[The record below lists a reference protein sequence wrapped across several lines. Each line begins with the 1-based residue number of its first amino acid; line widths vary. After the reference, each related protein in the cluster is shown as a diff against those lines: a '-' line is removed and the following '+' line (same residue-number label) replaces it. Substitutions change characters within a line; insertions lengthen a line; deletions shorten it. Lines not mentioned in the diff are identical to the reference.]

1 MKRFSLTIALIKK
14 FINRAIKTAL
24 ARYLAVIFLL
34 TLTPLAT
41 AHVKWFIEEDQ
52 QNLQARFVFDGLMLV
67 IFIGALLFLLCAHL
81 LERRARRSD
90 PLKAWLEAPLLPRL
104 FRAPR
109 HNVNSWVNSLL
120 KFSVG
125 IVLLANILQG
135 HFVAPNFVAPELSQA
150 TALQYSLVQ
159 ALLIL
164 LLIINVSLFALAL
177 LVFSLLLFWLFPLS
191 SAIDYAP
198 EFIALA
204 LALFF
209 TDRHRLDHVYQWKWL
224 GASYSISSPHLGL
237 LILQFGLGLQLI
249 ILTFHD
255 KLLAPGYGIAFLQQY
270 PAFNFPHYFGMH
282 AFTDIHFVFAAGM
295 AELCFGL
302 LLVCNLA
309 PRLSQLLVLLVF
321 TLTGVVL
328 GPEELVGH
336 APIIAAATVLLFN
349 PGGSLL
355 LPVADRELNLAVD

>member
-1 MKRFSLTIALIKK
+1 MKRFSLTISLINSLINSLIKK
-14 FINRAIKTAL
+14 ELSRL
-24 ARYLAVIFLL
+24 LAVIFLL
-34 TLTPLAT
+34 TLTPPAA

-52 QNLQARFVFDGLMLV
+52 QNLQARFMFDGLMLV
-67 IFIGALLFLLCAHL
+67 IFIGALLFLLSAHL

-90 PLKAWLEAPLLPRL
+90 ALKAWLEAPLLPLL
-104 FRAPR
+104 FRASRP
-109 HNVNSWVNSLL
+109 NANSWVNSLL

-125 IVLLANILQG
+125 IVLLANIIQG
-135 HFVAPNFVAPELSQA
+135 HFVAPNFVLPELLQ
-150 TALQYSLVQ
+150 TRALTYSLVQ

-164 LLIINVSLFALAL
+164 LLIINVSMFALAL
-177 LVFSLLLFWLFPLS
+177 LVFSLLLFWFFPLS

-209 TDRHRLDHVYQWKWL
+209 TDSRRSDQVYQWKWW
-224 GASYSISSPHLGL
+224 GDNYSISSPNLGL

-255 KLLAPGYGIAFLQQY
+255 KFLAPGYGIAFLQQY
-270 PAFNFPHYFGMH
+270 PAFNFPHYFGMRS
-282 AFTDIHFVFAAGM
+282 FTDIHFVFAAGM

-309 PRLSQLLVLLVF
+309 PRLAQALVLLVF

-349 PGGSLL
+349 PGGSLS